1 MSRRPRKL
9 HIAIIVGIALA
20 IGIGTGLM
28 VESYTRDRVMDEAFD
43 RMRLFHDLRKA
54 AVEDYMRSMSSDLR
68 AMSRNGRMI
77 SAVQRFDE
85 SWNDIGA
92 EAPATVRRLYIEENP
107 YGPGE
112 RDMLEDAGDG
122 SAYSKVHAE
131 FHEWARRFLGHFR
144 YYNMFLIDPEGNVV
158 YTAAKED
165 DFGTNLNDGPYS
177 DSPLARVFQLAV
189 KRGPERVSVSDF
201 ELYEPSLE
209 APATFIATSIYSKD
223 GKLLGVLAIELLA
236 GPINDLLHF
245 TAGMGETGE
254 TYLVGNDRLMR
265 SQSRFIRES
274 TLLSQRVDT
283 PSVSS
288 ALAGFAGAQLIE
300 DYRGVPVLSVYSPVD
315 FGGQPWVLLAEID
328 HAEILSQIDV
338 WPILISGLIAGLAAA
353 IAGIAVFRSYVW
365 R

>member
-1 MSRRPRKL
+1 MTKRVPPL
-9 HIAIIVGIALA
+9 HIGIIIGVALIVGAA
-20 IGIGTGLM
+20 VGLV
-28 VESYTRDRVMDEAFD
+28 VERYTRDRVMDAAFD

-68 AMSRNGRMI
+68 AMSHNGRMI
-77 SAVQRFDE
+77 SAVQRFDDAW
-85 SWNDIGA
+85 SKIGP
-92 EAPATVRRLYIEENP
+92 EAPETVRQLYIDKNP
-107 YGPGE
+107 YGLGE
-112 RDMLEDAGDG
+112 REMLEDAGDG

-131 FHEWARRFLGHFR
+131 FNEWARRFLGHFR
-144 YYNMFLIDPEGNVV
+144 YYNMFLIDPDGNIV
-158 YTAAKED
+158 YSAAKED

-189 KRGPERVSVSDF
+189 KRGPDRVSVSDF
-201 ELYEPSLE
+201 EFYKPSQE
-209 APATFIATSIYSKD
+209 VPATFIATSIYSKD
-223 GKLLGVLAIELLA
+223 DKQLGVLAIELLA

-283 PSVSS
+283 PSVNS
-288 ALAGFAGAQLIE
+288 ALAGFAGAQLID
-300 DYRGVPVLSVYSPVD
+300 DYRGIPVLSVYSPVD
-315 FGGQPWVLLAEID
+315 FGGQPLVLLAEID
-328 HAEILSQIDV
+328 HAEILSQINF

-353 IAGIAVFRSYVW
+353 VAAMTLFRSYVW